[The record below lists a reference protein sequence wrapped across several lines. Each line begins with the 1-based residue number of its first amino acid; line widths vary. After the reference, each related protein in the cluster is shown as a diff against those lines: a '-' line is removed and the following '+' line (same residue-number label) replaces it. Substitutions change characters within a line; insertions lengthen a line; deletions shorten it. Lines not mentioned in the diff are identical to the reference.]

1 MTYTRKYPNSLVAG
15 GTTVAQ
21 GFANDDKEIKNI
33 YDILSKKAD
42 DAGNPVKDSIGG
54 FLPSNHYQSVL
65 TCGYDSGGYPNYL
78 FADTGART
86 IGYGAQDRPLVLN
99 FAYGIN
105 NDGTVKSFTK
115 ALMTTNAVAWSLI
128 PWTPGTHYLY
138 VDYLEATDQLRFGT
152 AELPCLVSYAEPAN
166 PVVGQ
171 HYFNPN
177 TMFCYECDSIENLNT
192 GKKPHWSVRTRLF
205 VGQYTISDDVQSC
218 HIRPVTSL
226 NYGSDNGV
234 LECDK
239 NGTVFIHDGNNRKL
253 LGTVEAKGFYAD
265 GFYGPLNGTAQD
277 AKKLDHAIQIDV
289 AGDAK
294 GQLMLDTS
302 QDKAKLN
309 LEVSNAAKADTA
321 DYATIAGYAKD
332 IRVFD
337 HMPTEAELGKL
348 GDAVGNFF
356 MVV

>member
-1 MTYTRKYPNSLVAG
+1 MNYTRKYPNNLAIG
-15 GTTVAQ
+15 GTTVFQ
-21 GFANDDKEIKNI
+21 GFQNDDLEIKNI

-42 DAGNPVKDSIGG
+42 GADNPVKDSVGG

-65 TCGYDSGGYPNYL
+65 TCSYDSVGYPNFL
-78 FADTGART
+78 FANANSRT
-86 IGYGAQDRPLVLN
+86 VGYNAQDRPLVLN
-99 FAYGIN
+99 FAYGLN
-105 NDGTVKSFTK
+105 SDGTVKSFTK

-177 TMFCYECDSIENLNT
+177 TMFCYECDSIENLTT
-192 GKKPHWSVRTRLF
+192 GKKPHWSVKTRLF
-205 VGQYTISDDVQSC
+205 VGQYTVSGDTKSC
-218 HIRPVTSL
+218 VVRPITSL

-277 AKKLDHAIQIDV
+277 AKKLDHTITLNV
-289 AGDAK
+289 VGDAA
-294 GQLMLDTS
+294 GELIVDTAK
-302 QDKAKLN
+302 DKAQLN
-309 LEVSNAAKADTA
+309 LEVTKAAKTA
-321 DYATIAGYAKD
+321 RSDYATMAGCVESIK
-332 IRVFD
+332 VLD
-337 HMPTEAELGKL
+337 HMPTQSELYQL
-348 GDAVGNFF
+348 GNVF
-356 MVV
+356 MVVQQ